1 MRKFSFEKMLIK
13 LHDVFSNK
21 VMGATAEI
29 PKLTSTTTILD
40 WSAWVWVKTLN
51 FPDKEFEKTAQCRV
65 QNQKKRE
72 TDYWT

>member
-40 WSAWVWVKTLN
+40 
-51 FPDKEFEKTAQCRV
+51 
-65 QNQKKRE
+65 
-72 TDYWT
+72 